1 MVQFSSEIL
10 KITNK
15 NQLSEVKSQFCWFG
29 PVNAEHNN
37 YRSSLI
43 FSESVTVTDISS
55 VWSFWSRYSFN
66 VQSDGE
72 DERVSLKQ
80 EAEIRND
87 HEQILTAVE
96 HEWRRMWTWLLTF
109 GPRRP
114 GSPWNTWTQLALAS
128 QRVLA

>member
-1 MVQFSSEIL
+1 M
-10 KITNK
+10 
-15 NQLSEVKSQFCWFG
+15 
-29 PVNAEHNN
+29 
-37 YRSSLI
+37 I

-96 HEWRRMWTWLLTF
+96 HE
-109 GPRRP
+109 
-114 GSPWNTWTQLALAS
+114 
-128 QRVLA
+128 